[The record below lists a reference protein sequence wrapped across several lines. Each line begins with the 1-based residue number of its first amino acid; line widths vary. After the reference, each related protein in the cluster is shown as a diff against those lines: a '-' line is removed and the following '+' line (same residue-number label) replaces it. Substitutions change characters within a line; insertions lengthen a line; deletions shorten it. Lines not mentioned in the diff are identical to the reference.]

1 MFRTS
6 IVALALLSAASVNG
20 SGTIKFGSS
29 TEHITV
35 RASGGPGRGTF
46 DDKAAG
52 GNVNGQI
59 SINCVNITAN
69 TATLS
74 GLVTHNNNKSMIGQ
88 QRVLRSV
95 DYWRKKETLD

>member
-35 RASGGPGRGTF
+35 RASGGSGRYPFKTVADCAG
-46 DDKAAG
+46 AAAEYCFRG
-52 GNVNGQI
+52 AFGKFRAPRLQVFHHHADSLLDGR
-59 SINCVNITAN
+59 S
-69 TATLS
+69 S
-74 GLVTHNNNKSMIGQ
+74 GS
-88 QRVLRSV
+88 R
-95 DYWRKKETLD
+95 